1 MKPVVVKAN
10 FEDDEDESLNALRTQ
25 LRTESDWIRLFPGK
39 ITISV
44 KVEGGGDISLTVDSR
59 MTVAKLK
66 DAISH
71 KIGGGMTGAKIRLRQ
86 MQSYAMKDQMTLAF
100 FNIPDGATLQ
110 MVVKK

>member
-1 MKPVVVKAN
+1 MKPSVVKAN
-10 FEDDEDESLNALRTQ
+10 YEDDEDESLNALRNQ

-39 ITISV
+39 ITITLR
-44 KVEGGGDISLTVDSR
+44 VEGGPEVPLTVDSR

-66 DAISH
+66 DALAH
-71 KIGGGMTGAKIRLRQ
+71 KLGGGLTGSKLRLRQ

-110 MVVKK
+110 ALVKK